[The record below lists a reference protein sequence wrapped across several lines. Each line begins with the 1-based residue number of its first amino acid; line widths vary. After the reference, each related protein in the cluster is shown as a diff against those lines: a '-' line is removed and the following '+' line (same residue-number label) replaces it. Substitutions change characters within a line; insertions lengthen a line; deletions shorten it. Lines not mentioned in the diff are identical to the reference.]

1 MFRLIVF
8 ALPGSFGLFLTS
20 YAGLLVMLSL
30 TDLLLNAGLGAVSLE
45 SAQGTVQRLVILNDY
60 VRHRSHLTSLQ
71 LLICAQYNCL
81 GIPSTVM
88 IITTKLSFVNWFFSQ
103 KTTFS

>member
-1 MFRLIVF
+1 MRRNLLFVQRKTDPNVHLSLLCFYLVVLTLSGRFRL
-8 ALPGSFGLFLTS
+8 LFTS

-81 GIPSTVM
+81 GIS
-88 IITTKLSFVNWFFSQ
+88 
-103 KTTFS
+103 